1 MRTNVLECG
10 YTFLSF
16 HDIIPRN
23 ELHWA
28 EIKKIFTYGELDE
41 NGICMKDFE
50 ISLKGRRNYGSF

>member
-23 ELHWA
+23 ELHGKRFRF
-28 EIKKIFTYGELDE
+28 KKR
-41 NGICMKDFE
+41 GI
-50 ISLKGRRNYGSF
+50 